1 MKKFILVA
9 LMAVSGLS
17 TFAQDAAAPAT
28 TAPASTTAQPRRGKG
43 IKPAN
48 TEMAQNQMR
57 ERDDQDANKTPEQ
70 RADGTVARISKQV
83 GNLTADQAAK
93 VRSFALTAYTE
104 VAALKAQTRDAS
116 FKDKRKAIFHT
127 MEEGIRTSLTA
138 DQVAKLKPMGER
150 KADGTGRGHDRG
162 GKGKGNNGMQAP
174 ATPVQT
180 APTGK

>member
-17 TFAQDAAAPAT
+17 TFAQDAAAPAS
-28 TAPASTTAQPRRGKG
+28 APASTTAQPR
-43 IKPAN
+43 
-48 TEMAQNQMR
+48 
-57 ERDDQDANKTPEQ
+57 KTPEQ

-83 GNLTADQAAK
+83 GNLSADQAAK
-93 VRSFALTAYTE
+93 VRSLALTAYIE

-138 DQVAKLKPMGER
+138 DQAAKLKPMGE
-150 KADGTGRGHDRG
+150 HN
-162 GKGKGNNGMQAP
+162 GKGKGRGKGKANNGMQAP
-174 ATPVQT
+174 AAPAQT
-180 APTGK
+180 APAGK

>member
-1 MKKFILVA
+1 MKKFILIA

-43 IKPAN
+43 LKPAN

-70 RADGTVARISKQV
+70 RADATVARISKQV
-83 GNLTADQAAK
+83 GNLSADQAAK

-104 VAALKAQTRDAS
+104 IAALKAQTRDAS
-116 FKDKRKAIFHT
+116 FKDKRKAIFQK
-127 MEEGIRTSLTA
+127 MEDGIRTSLTA
-138 DQVAKLKPMGER
+138 DQAAKLKPMGQ
-150 KADGTGRGHDRG
+150 HN
-162 GKGKGNNGMQAP
+162 GKGKGKGENGMQAP
-174 ATPVQT
+174 GAPAQT
-180 APTGK
+180 APAGK